1 MNGIVMDKRVVLA
14 FRLIGEI
21 DSNAP
26 IPRHE
31 YSRRHTR
38 THHQPPRSRYAHASS
53 SIIRTARSR
62 VRLRVEDFA

>member
-31 YSRRHTR
+31 YSCRGD
-38 THHQPPRSRYAHASS
+38 RSK
-53 SIIRTARSR
+53 SIHGSC
-62 VRLRVEDFA
+62 